1 MTTSIVLAIIVT
13 SIATYSSRFLGVLSS
28 EKIKETSKIFVW
40 FNCLAYSTLA
50 ALIARVVIFPYGILS
65 ETCLLYT
72 SPSPRDR
79 TRSRMPSS
87 A

>member
-1 MTTSIVLAIIVT
+1 MSVSTE
-13 SIATYSSRFLGVLSS
+13 S
-28 EKIKETSKIFVW
+28 EQ
-40 FNCLAYSTLA
+40 LAYIASQA
-50 ALIARVVIFPYGILS
+50 ADARVNVEV
-65 ETCLLYT
+65 ETDEGMTLNLGPQHPATHGTLRICLLYT